1 MRWFEQQR
9 INYIAE
15 TLRALGYINREH
27 LIQKFGISTPQA
39 SHDLTVFQRIHPN
52 AIKYDRSAKRYVSN
66 CSTKEK

>member
-15 TLRALGYINREH
+15 TLQALGYINRKH

-39 SHDLTVFQRIHPN
+39 AHDLTTFQQINPGT
-52 AIKYDRSAKRYVSN
+52 IKYDRSAKRYVV
-66 CSTKEK
+66 CTKP